1 MADFFIKSILSLGV
15 LYVFY
20 LLVLSRIKT
29 FHFNR
34 FFLLGSLAFSLAI
47 PFISIPVNDTAL
59 PIIQSAGKVSLSST
73 IEYSGEFIASKEV
86 EQNAMIS
93 YLPYFYAAISLILL
107 LRFSVNL
114 FSIAKTIIKNQK
126 IKKAGFSMVLLSNQ
140 IIPYS
145 FFSYVLVNEHQYQ
158 SGTIEEALIQHE
170 ITHCRQW
177 HSLDILWVELI
188 KVLFWINPFIW
199 LMKKSVQLNHEFLA
213 DDSVLSNHSI
223 TNYKNLLIN
232 LVLKHNSGILISNFN
247 YSLTK
252 QRLKMM
258 TKQVTPLRAAFG
270 RTASLFLFL
279 LIAMTISC
287 HREIIEP
294 VILSD
299 KQVEWW
305 EPILK
310 VHNIEPAAYN
320 NFPHVFEMGTTN
332 SINDGV
338 VSLENAFFLFR
349 PVDFHSK
356 EVDENSYIMLE
367 APFATHDL
375 NTDSIKTDHGKIRM
389 FALKEGKITS
399 VNQYTFSKMKMF
411 VNENKFFFS
420 VYEVTSQQT
429 KIDANEVTPE
439 KYHYNIS
446 VRW

>member
-1 MADFFIKSILSLGV
+1 MVDFFVKSILSLGI

-20 LLVLSRIKT
+20 LLFLSRLKT
-29 FHFNR
+29 FRFNR
-34 FFLLGSLAFSLAI
+34 YFLLGSLIFSLLI
-47 PFISIPVNDTAL
+47 PLISIPVNDTAL
-59 PIIQSAGKVSLSST
+59 PIIQSAGKVSLSSA

-107 LRFSVNL
+107 LRFSANL

-126 IKKAGFSMVLLSNQ
+126 IKKAGYSIVLLSNQ

-145 FFSYVLVNEHQYQ
+145 FFRYVLVNEHQYQ
-158 SGTIEEALIQHE
+158 ADTIDEALIQHE

-232 LVLKHNSGILISNFN
+232 LVFKHNSGILISNFN
-247 YSLTK
+247 YSFTK

-320 NFPHVFEMGTTN
+320 NFSF
-332 SINDGV
+332 I
-338 VSLENAFFLFR
+338 
-349 PVDFHSK
+349 
-356 EVDENSYIMLE
+356 Y
-367 APFATHDL
+367 
-375 NTDSIKTDHGKIRM
+375 
-389 FALKEGKITS
+389 
-399 VNQYTFSKMKMF
+399 
-411 VNENKFFFS
+411 
-420 VYEVTSQQT
+420 
-429 KIDANEVTPE
+429 
-439 KYHYNIS
+439 
-446 VRW
+446 